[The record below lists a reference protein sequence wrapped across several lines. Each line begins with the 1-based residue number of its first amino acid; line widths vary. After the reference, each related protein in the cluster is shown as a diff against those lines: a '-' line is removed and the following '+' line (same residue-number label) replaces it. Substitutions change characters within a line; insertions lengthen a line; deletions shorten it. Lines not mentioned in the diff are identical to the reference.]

1 MDYEIVW
8 TDRASSELQAIL
20 EYIAEHHAEAARQLA
35 DALMERIDLL
45 RTVPLMGAVF
55 PRKGSGAVCRI
66 ITFKKYR
73 VFYRVLDQECRVE
86 ILTVW
91 HGARADPSLD

>member
-8 TDRASSELQAIL
+8 TDRASTDLQAIL
-20 EYIAEHHAEAARQLA
+20 EYIAEHNVEAARQLA
-35 DALMERIDLL
+35 DSLVERIDLL
-45 RTVPLMGAVF
+45 RTVPLMGAAY
-55 PRKGSGAVCRI
+55 PRSGSTAECRT

-73 VFYRVLDQECRVE
+73 VFYRILDRVHRVE

-91 HGARADPSLD
+91 HGARADPSVD